1 MEKLLF
7 GIAARH
13 FTWLPLSL
21 YVIAIIPQVL
31 LSYRTKSAKGVSQSM
46 VFLRFAAMSVYT
58 VYLQLCQLTLA
69 HRVMM
74 PIYLCMVGFLVFQGY
89 HYETNERKVHWMRVS
104 YSVLALFLFGSCVL
118 AIWYPWTTGFF
129 LGTVGMSLAWL
140 TDLPQVYKNWQ
151 RKSTKGFSFFFPSII
166 GVGATIEFMLA
177 IYLQLP
183 LPTILNT
190 FRAITYYLIYCVQF
204 GLYREPDSPRDV

>member
-13 FTWLPLSL
+13 FTWVPLLL
-21 YVIAIIPQVL
+21 YVIAIIPQVV

-46 VFLRFAAMSVYT
+46 VFLRFAAMSIYT

-74 PIYLCMVGFLVFQGY
+74 PVYMCMVGFLVYQGY
-89 HYETNERKVHWMRVS
+89 HYENNERRIYWMRIS
-104 YSVLALFLFGSCVL
+104 YSALAFFLLASCTM
-118 AIWYPWTTGFF
+118 AYWYPWTIGFF

-151 RKSTKGFSFFFPSII
+151 RKSTEGFSFFFPSVI

-177 IYLQLP
+177 IYIGLP

-190 FRAITYYLIYCVQF
+190 FRAITYYLVYCVQF
-204 GLYREPDSPRDV
+204 GLYREQEGEIDA

>member
-7 GIAARH
+7 GIAAHH
-13 FTWLPLSL
+13 FTWVPLCL

-31 LSYRTKSAKGVSQSM
+31 LSYRSGSAKGISQSM
-46 VFLRFAAMSVYT
+46 VFLRFAAMSIYT
-58 VYLQLCQLTLA
+58 VYLQLCHLTLA

-74 PIYLCMVGFLVFQGY
+74 PIYMCMIGFLVYQGY
-89 HYETNERKVHWMRVS
+89 HYEKNERKIHWMRVS
-104 YSVLALFLFGSCVL
+104 YAALILFLLVNSIL
-118 AIWYPWTTGFF
+118 AYWYPWTIGFF

-140 TDLPQVYKNWQ
+140 TDLPQVYKNWK

-166 GVGATIEFMLA
+166 GMGATIEFMLA
-177 IYLQLP
+177 LYLQLP

-190 FRAITYYLIYCVQF
+190 FRAITFYLVYSVQF
-204 GLYREPDSPRDV
+204 GLYREPESANDA